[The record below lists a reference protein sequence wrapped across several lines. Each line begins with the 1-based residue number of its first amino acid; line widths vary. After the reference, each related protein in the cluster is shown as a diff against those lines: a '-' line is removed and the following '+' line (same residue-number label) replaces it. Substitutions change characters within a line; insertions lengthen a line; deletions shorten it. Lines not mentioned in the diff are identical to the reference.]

1 METLLNIIYYIVPF
15 FVLLGILV
23 FVHEFG
29 HFIIARWLGVTVTDF
44 SIGFGK
50 ELWSRKD
57 KHGTKW
63 KISAIPLGGY
73 CQFLGDADAS
83 SSTSTDIST
92 LSETAQKGAFQL
104 QKPWKKLA
112 IVAAGPL
119 FNYLFA
125 ILIFIGLF
133 YSLGRM
139 VFPSVVGGLVENG
152 AAAEAGIEIG
162 DIIRRVNGNETN
174 DFNQISNE
182 VMLAD
187 KDEITVDIERPL
199 VLQIN
204 AAEINKLPQGDIPV
218 RVNGQKIT
226 DWTELK
232 TIVAANNRETL
243 EVEIRRPLTINV
255 VLRETAYEPQDGEK
269 IKRRMLGV
277 ISSQEVTFAETDMS
291 AGAAIKAGFKEAYD
305 LTANTLRAVGQMIT
319 GQRGGKEVGGIIR
332 IAEMSGDISKK
343 GGLISFIYFMAL
355 LSVNL
360 GLINLLPIPVLD
372 GGNFIIFFIE
382 MLTGRDLNTKIKDFI
397 FKLGIIIILAIMVL
411 ATWNDVVHLI
421 SRWFD

>member
-15 FVLLGILV
+15 LVLLGILV

-73 CQFLGDADAS
+73 CQFLGDGDAS
-83 SSTSTDIST
+83 SSTSTDISS
-92 LSETAQKGAFQL
+92 LSKEAQTGAFQL

-133 YSLGRM
+133 YNFGRM

-152 AAAEAGIEIG
+152 AAAEAGITIG
-162 DIIRRVNGNETN
+162 DIIKRVNGNETN

-199 VLQIN
+199 TLKGQ
-204 AAEINKLPQGDIPV
+204 EINLLQANDVLVSADGKEISSLSELPADA
-218 RVNGQKIT
+218 
-226 DWTELK
+226 TEIK
-232 TIVAANNRETL
+232 
-243 EVEIRRPLTINV
+243 IRRPLTLNV
-255 VLRETAYEPQDGEK
+255 VLRETAYAPENGEK
-269 IKRRMLGV
+269 IKRRMLGI
-277 ISSQEVTFAETDMS
+277 ISAQEVTFAETNMS
-291 AGAAIKAGFKEAYD
+291 AGAALKAGFKEAYD
-305 LTANTLRAVGQMIT
+305 LTANTLRAVGQMVT

-360 GLINLLPIPVLD
+360 GLINLFPIPLLD
-372 GGNFIIFFIE
+372 GGHVVIYLLEILSRRE
-382 MLTGRDLNTKIKDFI
+382 LNAKIKDYLLVDCLCF
-397 FKLGIIIILAIMVL
+397 
-411 ATWNDVVHLI
+411 
-421 SRWFD
+421 